1 MSKQLL
7 IFVGV
12 GVAVIAIAIFFVFSS
27 TKGSHLELK
36 GEILKIR
43 TGALDEQNSAAVL
56 DFRVEN
62 PSDVPF
68 VVRDVSAKLEKPDG
82 TTFEG
87 LVVSR
92 SDMNTLFQYNRF
104 LGQQYND
111 TLTIKDKIAPH
122 SKVDRM
128 VAVRFEVPDNQLET
142 AKAIHL
148 EIQDMDGAIFD
159 TTHAV
164 K

>member
-7 IFVGV
+7 TFVGV
-12 GVAVIAIAIFFVFSS
+12 GVAVIGIAIFFVFSS

-87 LVVSR
+87 LVVAR

-111 TLTIKDKIAPH
+111 ALTIKDKIAPH

-128 VAVRFEVPDNQLET
+128 VAVRFEVPDNQLES

>member
-1 MSKQLL
+1 MNKQLL

-36 GEILKIR
+36 GEIIKVR

-56 DFRVEN
+56 DFRLEN
-62 PSDVPF
+62 PSNIPF
-68 VVRDVSAKLEKPDG
+68 VVRDVSATLEKLDG
-82 TTFEG
+82 TTTEA
-87 LVVSR
+87 LVVAR
-92 SDMNTLFQYNRF
+92 ADMKSLFQYNRF

-122 SKVDRM
+122 ATVDRM
-128 VAVRFEVPDNQLET
+128 VAVRFEVPDQQLES

-148 EIQDMDGAIFD
+148 EIQDMDGALFD
-159 TTHAV
+159 TTH
-164 K
+164 KIK

>member
-12 GVAVIAIAIFFVFSS
+12 GVAVIALAIFFVFSS

-36 GEILKIR
+36 GQILKIR

-62 PSDVPF
+62 PSDIPF
-68 VVRDVSAKLEKPDG
+68 VVRDVSATLEKQDG

-104 LGQQYND
+104 LGQQYN
-111 TLTIKDKIAPH
+111 TSLTIKDKIAPH
-122 SKVDRM
+122 STVDRM
-128 VAVRFEVPDNQLET
+128 VAVRFEVPDQQLQS
-142 AKAIHL
+142 AKLIHL
-148 EIQDMDGAIFD
+148 QIQDMDGALFD
-159 TTHAV
+159 TTH
-164 K
+164 KIK

>member
-1 MSKQLL
+1 MNKQLL

-36 GEILKIR
+36 GEIIKIR

-56 DFRVEN
+56 DFRLEN
-62 PSDVPF
+62 PSNIPF
-68 VVRDVSAKLEKPDG
+68 VVRDVSATLEKLDG
-82 TTFEG
+82 TTTEA
-87 LVVSR
+87 LVVAR
-92 SDMNTLFQYNRF
+92 SDMKSLFQYNRF

-122 SKVDRM
+122 ATVDRM
-128 VAVRFEVPDNQLET
+128 VAVRFEVPDQQLES

-148 EIQDMDGAIFD
+148 EIQDMDGALFD
-159 TTHAV
+159 TTH
-164 K
+164 KIK

>member
-1 MSKQLL
+1 MNKQLL

-12 GVAVIAIAIFFVFSS
+12 GVAVIAIAIFLVFSS

-56 DFRVEN
+56 DFRLEN
-62 PSDVPF
+62 PSDIPF
-68 VVRDVSAKLEKPDG
+68 VVRDVSAKLEKADG
-82 TTFEG
+82 TAYEG
-87 LVVSR
+87 LVVAR
-92 SDMNTLFQYNRF
+92 ADMNSLFQYNKF
-104 LGQQYND
+104 LGQRFND

-122 SKVDRM
+122 SKLDRM
-128 VAVRFEVPDNQLET
+128 VAVRFEVPDNQLES

-148 EIQDMDGAIFD
+148 EIQDMDGATFA
-159 TTHAV
+159 TVHPV